1 MKFYEDFRGDF
12 MAGTRNLTQGNP
24 AKLILLFTVPLLI
37 GNIFQQFYSIADTFI
52 VGRTIGINAL
62 AAVGCT
68 GSIMFLI
75 LGFAQGLTA
84 GLSIITAQKF
94 GAGDKKAIKE
104 SYFTGIVISMIVTI
118 ILTVISTIFARIILE
133 VMNTPVEIIEDAYN
147 FVFIIFLGII
157 ASMFFNFFSNIIRAL
172 GDSRTPLL
180 YLVVACILNVVLEF
194 GFILI
199 FKMGVRGAALA
210 TVIAQGVSALLCI
223 WYIKRNLPILKLKK
237 NDLKISKGVFIEHVK
252 MSLPMAFQASIIAIG
267 ALIVQ
272 FALNNLGAVSVA
284 AYTAAQKIDS
294 IAIQPM
300 MSFGIT
306 MATYTAQNYGAKKY
320 ERIKEGVRKCILIS
334 VTFSVIVA
342 IINIFGGHFLTA
354 IFVGD
359 EQKEVISLSQTYLTS
374 NGIFYFV
381 LSLLFIYRYTLQGLG
396 QSFIPTIA
404 GIMELLMR
412 TFAAIMLSGPFG
424 FLGVC
429 LSNPLAWFGSCI
441 PLAFAYYITI
451 RKIKH
456 DQLGKEQYINDS
468 DMSECS
474 CVNK

>member
-1 MKFYEDFRGDF
+1 MFYKGESLLD
-12 MAGTRNLTQGNP
+12 ATRNLTKGNP
-24 AKLILLFTVPLLI
+24 TRLILLFTVPLLI
-37 GNIFQQFYSIADTFI
+37 GNIFQQFYNIADTFI

-75 LGFAQGLTA
+75 LGFAQGLTS

-118 ILTVISTIFARIILE
+118 ILTTISTIFARPIL
-133 VMNTPVEIIEDAYN
+133 VAMNTPVEIIDDAYN
-147 FVFIIFLGII
+147 FVFIIFIGII
-157 ASMFFNFFSNIIRAL
+157 ASMFFNYFSNIIRAL
-172 GDSRTPLL
+172 GDSKTPLI
-180 YLVVACILNVVLEF
+180 YLVVACILNIVLEF

-199 FKMGVRGAALA
+199 FKMGVKGAALA

-237 NDLKISKGVFIEHVK
+237 SDLKISKNVFIEHVK
-252 MSLPMAFQASIIAIG
+252 MSLPMGFQASIIAIG
-267 ALIVQ
+267 ALMVQ
-272 FALNNLGAVSVA
+272 FALNSLGSVSVA
-284 AYTAAQKIDS
+284 AFTAAQKIDT

-306 MATYTAQNYGAKKY
+306 MATYTAQNYGAKKI

-334 VTFSVIVA
+334 VTFSIIVGF
-342 IINIFGGHFLTA
+342 INIFAGHFLTA
-354 IFVGD
+354 IFVGYD
-359 EQKEVISLSQTYLTS
+359 QKEVISLSQIYLTS
-374 NGIFYFV
+374 NGVFYFI

-412 TFAAIMLSGPFG
+412 TLAAIMLLKPLG
-424 FLGVC
+424 FLGVS
-429 LSNPLAWFGSCI
+429 LASPLAWLGACI
-441 PLAFAYYITI
+441 PLMSAYYITI
-451 RKIKH
+451 KRINH
-456 DQLGKEQYINDS
+456 EYLEKEH
-468 DMSECS
+468 
-474 CVNK
+474 

>member
-1 MKFYEDFRGDF
+1 

-94 GAGDKKAIKE
+94 GADDKKAIKE

-118 ILTVISTIFARIILE
+118 ILTVISAIFARTILE

-223 WYIKRNLPILKLKK
+223 WYIKRNLPILKLRK
-237 NDLKISKGVFIEHVK
+237 NDLTISKDVFIEHVK

-267 ALIVQ
+267 ALVVQ

-342 IINIFGGHFLTA
+342 IVNIFGGHFLTA

-441 PLAFAYYITI
+441 PLACAYYITI

-456 DQLGKEQYINDS
+456 DQLGKEQYIDGS
-468 DMSECS
+468 DMNECG

>member
-1 MKFYEDFRGDF
+1 
-12 MAGTRNLTQGNP
+12 MAGTRNLTEGNP

-37 GNIFQQFYSIADTFI
+37 GNIFQQFYNIADTFI

-75 LGFAQGLTA
+75 LGFAQGLTS

-94 GAGDKKAIKE
+94 GADDKQAVKE

-118 ILTVISTIFARIILE
+118 ILTTISTILARPILE
-133 VMNTPVEIIEDAYN
+133 AMNTPVEIIDDAYN

-157 ASMFFNFFSNIIRAL
+157 ASMFFNFYSNVIRAL
-172 GDSRTPLL
+172 GDSRTPLV
-180 YLVVACILNVVLEF
+180 YLVVACILNIILEF

-199 FKMGVRGAALA
+199 FKMGVKGAALA

-237 NDLKISKGVFIEHVK
+237 SNLKISKDVFIEHLK
-252 MSLPMAFQASIIAIG
+252 MALPMGFQASIIAIG
-267 ALIVQ
+267 AIIVQ
-272 FALNNLGAVSVA
+272 FALNNLGATSVA
-284 AYTAAQKIDS
+284 AYTAAQKIDT

-306 MATYTAQNYGAKKY
+306 MATYTAQNYGAEKI
-320 ERIKEGVRKCILIS
+320 ERIKEGVRKCIFIS
-334 VTFSVIVA
+334 VSFSIIVGLINTFA
-342 IINIFGGHFLTA
+342 GQFLTG
-354 IFVGD
+354 IFVGFD
-359 EQKEVISLSQTYLTS
+359 QKEVISLSRLYLTS
-374 NGIFYFV
+374 NGLCYFI
-381 LSLLFIYRYTLQGLG
+381 LALLFIYRYTLQGLG
-396 QSFIPTIA
+396 QSFVPTVA

-412 TFAAIMLSGPFG
+412 TFAAIALSKPLG
-424 FLGVC
+424 FLGVS
-429 LSNPLAWFGSCI
+429 LSNPLAWLGACI
-441 PLAFAYYITI
+441 PLISAYYILMK
-451 RKIKH
+451 KIN
-456 DQLGKEQYINDS
+456 KEHLEKEHYIDENDIS
-468 DMSECS
+468 TCN

>member
-1 MKFYEDFRGDF
+1 LASTK
-12 MAGTRNLTQGNP
+12 NLTEGNP

-37 GNIFQQFYSIADTFI
+37 GNIFQQFYNIADTFI

-84 GLSIITAQKF
+84 GLSIIIAQKF
-94 GAGDKKAIKE
+94 GAGDKQAIKE

-118 ILTVISTIFARIILE
+118 ILTTISTILAKPILE
-133 VMNTPVEIIEDAYN
+133 IMNTPVEIIDDAYN
-147 FVFIIFLGII
+147 FVFIIFIGII

-172 GDSRTPLL
+172 GDSRTPLI
-180 YLVVACILNVVLEF
+180 YLVVACILNIILEF

-237 NDLKISKGVFIEHVK
+237 SDLKISKDVFIEHVK
-252 MSLPMAFQASIIAIG
+252 MSLPMGFQASIIAIG
-267 ALIVQ
+267 AIVLQ
-272 FALNNLGAVSVA
+272 FALNSLGAVSVA
-284 AYTAAQKIDS
+284 AYTAAQKIDT

-306 MATYTAQNYGAKKY
+306 MATYTAQNYGAGKI

-334 VTFSVIVA
+334 VTFSIIVGL
-342 IINIFGGHFLTA
+342 INTFAGYFLTG
-354 IFVGD
+354 IFVGFD
-359 EQKEVISLSQTYLTS
+359 QKEVISLSQIYLTS
-374 NGIFYFV
+374 NGLCYFL

-396 QSFIPTIA
+396 QSFIPTVA

-412 TFAAIMLSGPFG
+412 TFAAIMLSKPLG
-424 FLGVC
+424 FLGAS
-429 LSNPLAWFGSCI
+429 LANPLAWLGACI
-441 PLAFAYYITI
+441 PLISAYYIVLK
-451 RKIKH
+451 KINNEH
-456 DQLGKEQYINDS
+456 LGKEHYVDENDIS
-468 DMSECS
+468 SCS

>member
-1 MKFYEDFRGDF
+1 
-12 MAGTRNLTQGNP
+12 MAGTRNLTEGNP

-37 GNIFQQFYSIADTFI
+37 GNIFQQFYNIADTFI

-75 LGFAQGLTA
+75 VGFAQGLTA
-84 GLSIITAQKF
+84 GLTIITAQKF
-94 GAGDKKAIKE
+94 GADDKQGVKE
-104 SYFTGIVISMIVTI
+104 SYFVGIVISLILTI
-118 ILTVISTIFARIILE
+118 ILTTISTIFARPILE
-133 VMNTPVEIIEDAYN
+133 LMNTPAEIIDDAYN

-172 GDSRTPLL
+172 GDSRTPLV
-180 YLVVACILNVVLEF
+180 YLVVACILNIILEF

-223 WYIKRNLPILKLKK
+223 WYIKRNLPVLKLTKS
-237 NDLKISKGVFIEHVK
+237 DLKISKDVFIEHVR
-252 MSLPMAFQASIIAIG
+252 MALPMGFQASIIAIG
-267 ALIVQ
+267 AIIVQ
-272 FALNNLGAVSVA
+272 FALNSLGAVSVA
-284 AYTAAQKIDS
+284 AYTAAQKIDT

-306 MATYTAQNYGAKKY
+306 MATYTAQNYGAGKI

-334 VTFSVIVA
+334 VSFSIIVGLT
-342 IINIFGGHFLTA
+342 NTLTGHFFTA
-354 IFVGD
+354 IFVGYD
-359 EQKEVISLSQTYLTS
+359 QKEVISLSQLYLTS
-374 NGIFYFV
+374 NGLCYFI

-396 QSFIPTIA
+396 QSFIPTVA

-412 TFAAIMLSGPFG
+412 TFAAIELSKPLG
-424 FLGVC
+424 FLGVS
-429 LSNPLAWFGSCI
+429 LSNPLAWFGACI
-441 PLAFAYYITI
+441 PLISAYYITI
-451 RKIKH
+451 KKISNEH
-456 DQLGKEQYINDS
+456 LEKEHYEDDN
-468 DMSECS
+468 ETGTCS

>member
-1 MKFYEDFRGDF
+1 

-94 GAGDKKAIKE
+94 GADDKKAIKE

-118 ILTVISTIFARIILE
+118 ILTVISTIFARTILE
-133 VMNTPVEIIEDAYN
+133 VMNTPIEIIEDAYN

-237 NDLKISKGVFIEHVK
+237 NDLKISKDVFIEHVK

-359 EQKEVISLSQTYLTS
+359 EQKEVISLSQIYLTS

-441 PLAFAYYITI
+441 PLACAYYITI
-451 RKIKH
+451 KKIKH
-456 DQLGKEQYINDS
+456 EQLEKEQYIDDS
-468 DMSECS
+468 DMSECG

>member
-1 MKFYEDFRGDF
+1 L
-12 MAGTRNLTQGNP
+12 AGTKNLTEGNP

-37 GNIFQQFYSIADTFI
+37 GNIFQQFYNIADTFI

-94 GAGDKKAIKE
+94 GAGDKNAIKE

-118 ILTVISTIFARIILE
+118 ILTAISTIFARTILE
-133 VMNTPVEIIEDAYN
+133 AMNTPAEIIDDAYN

-157 ASMFFNFFSNIIRAL
+157 ASMFFNFFSNVIRAL
-172 GDSRTPLL
+172 GDSRTPLI
-180 YLVVACILNVVLEF
+180 YLVVACILNIVLEF

-199 FKMGVRGAALA
+199 FKMGVRGAAWA

-223 WYIKRNLPILKLKK
+223 WYIKSNLPILKLTKD
-237 NDLKISKGVFIEHVK
+237 DLKISKDVFMEHVK

-267 ALIVQ
+267 ALVVQ

-284 AYTAAQKIDS
+284 AYTAAQKIDT

-334 VTFSVIVA
+334 VTFSISVA
-342 IINIFGGHFLTA
+342 IINISAGNFLTA
-354 IFVGD
+354 MFVGFD
-359 EQKEVISLSQTYLTS
+359 EKEVISLSQIYLTS
-374 NGIFYFV
+374 NGIFYFI

-396 QSFIPTIA
+396 QSFIPTVA

-412 TFAAIMLSGPFG
+412 TFAAIMLSKPFG
-424 FLGVC
+424 FLGVS
-429 LSNPLAWFGSCI
+429 LSNPLAWFGACI
-441 PLAFAYYITI
+441 PLISAYYITI
-451 RKIKH
+451 KKI
-456 DQLGKEQYINDS
+456 DQEHLEEEHFADENDIS
-468 DMSECS
+468 ACG
-474 CVNK
+474 CVSKQ

>member
-1 MKFYEDFRGDF
+1 V
-12 MAGTRNLTQGNP
+12 AGTRNLTKGNP

-37 GNIFQQFYSIADTFI
+37 GNIFQQFYNIADTFI

-75 LGFAQGLTA
+75 LGFAQGLTS

-118 ILTVISTIFARIILE
+118 ILTTISTVLARPIL
-133 VMNTPVEIIEDAYN
+133 VAMNTPAEIIDDAYN

-172 GDSRTPLL
+172 GDSKTPLI
-180 YLVVACILNVVLEF
+180 YLIIACILNIVLEF

-199 FKMGVRGAALA
+199 FKMGVSGAALA

-237 NDLKISKGVFIEHVK
+237 SDIKLSKDVFLEHVR
-252 MSLPMAFQASIIAIG
+252 MSLPMGFQASIIAIG
-267 ALIVQ
+267 AIAVQ
-272 FALNNLGAVSVA
+272 FALNSLGAVSVA
-284 AYTAAQKIDS
+284 AYTAAQKIDT

-306 MATYTAQNYGAKKY
+306 MATYTAQNYGAEKF
-320 ERIKEGVRKCILIS
+320 ERIKQGVRKCIFIS
-334 VTFSVIVA
+334 VSFSIIVGL
-342 IINIFGGHFLTA
+342 INIFAGHILTA
-354 IFVGD
+354 IFVGSD
-359 EQKEVISLSQTYLTS
+359 QTEVISLSQVYLTA
-374 NGIFYFV
+374 NGIFYFI

-396 QSFIPTIA
+396 QSFIPTVA

-412 TFAAIMLSGPFG
+412 TFAAIMLAKPFG
-424 FLGVC
+424 FLGVS
-429 LSNPLAWFGSCI
+429 LASPLAWIGACI
-441 PLAFAYYITI
+441 PLAGAYYITM
-451 RKIKH
+451 RKIDHEKLKKTNYEG
-456 DQLGKEQYINDS
+456 DDNIEDCGCIDKQL
-468 DMSECS
+468 
-474 CVNK
+474 

>member
-1 MKFYEDFRGDF
+1 
-12 MAGTRNLTQGNP
+12 MASTRNLTKGKP
-24 AKLILLFTVPLLI
+24 ARLILLFTIPLLI
-37 GNIFQQFYSIADTFI
+37 GNIFQQFYNIADTFI

-94 GAGDKKAIKE
+94 GANDKQAIKE
-104 SYFTGIVISMIVTI
+104 SYFSGIVISMIVTI
-118 ILTVISTIFARIILE
+118 ILTGISTILARPILE
-133 VMNTPVEIIEDAYN
+133 VMNTPVEIIDDAYK

-157 ASMFFNFFSNIIRAL
+157 ASMFFNFYSNIIRAL
-172 GDSRTPLL
+172 GDSRTPLV
-180 YLVVACILNVVLEF
+180 YLVVACILNIVLEC

-237 NDLKISKGVFIEHVK
+237 SDLKISKDVFIEHLK
-252 MSLPMAFQASIIAIG
+252 MALPMGFQASIIAIG
-267 ALIVQ
+267 AIVVQ
-272 FALNNLGAVSVA
+272 FALNGLGAASVA
-284 AYTAAQKIDS
+284 AYTAAQKIDT

-306 MATYTAQNYGAKKY
+306 MATYTAQNYGAEKI

-334 VTFSVIVA
+334 VSFSISVGLFNTFA
-342 IINIFGGHFLTA
+342 GHFLTG
-354 IFVGD
+354 IFVGF
-359 EQKEVISLSQTYLTS
+359 EQKEVISLSQLYLTS
-374 NGIFYFV
+374 NGLCYFI

-412 TFAAIMLSGPFG
+412 TFAAIALSKPLG
-424 FLGVC
+424 FLGVS
-429 LSNPLAWFGSCI
+429 LSNPLAWVGACI
-441 PLAFAYYITI
+441 PLISAYYII
-451 RKIKH
+451 IKRIN
-456 DQLGKEQYINDS
+456 KEHLEKGHCIDENDI
-468 DMSECS
+468 DTCS
-474 CVNK
+474 